1 MDCLSIQERK
11 QALDDAIY
19 RAIVIFEKET
29 GLAVTEITVYSLDK
43 KCTSVS
49 TRAQIWGH
57 RYGIR

>member
-29 GLAVTEITVYSLDK
+29 GLAVTEITVHSLDK
-43 KCTSVS
+43 KCTSVF
-49 TRAQIWGH
+49 TRAQIWH
-57 RYGIR
+57 

>member
-19 RAIVIFEKET
+19 RAIVSFEKDTET
-29 GLAVTEITVYSLDK
+29 AITEITVHSLDK

-49 TRAQIWGH
+49 TRAQAWH
-57 RYGIR
+57 